1 MDRKTII
8 EKIKSSIETSTNRP
22 IVESPM
28 PQPEP
33 QPEPQ
38 AKPQRQPR
46 KNKKSSEV
54 IEESHQEEPQAISEQ
69 PPQTEAS
76 QTEASQTE
84 TEMPPSDAPTIDDM
98 KITKRELAKAIKK
111 NKFPCIVGKSVF
123 QSSDELLTFNSEFL
137 DMFNS
142 EKKAARKNKLKAAR
156 KDFIERFDGRAEE
169 LNLKKPRKDFEDDAY
184 NIDPEGFVRRL
195 SKPIGVVSGDSVI
208 EIPKTNKQERERF
221 LRKHENEL
229 KQSQYP
235 KEVIDRLVDT
245 DDDAFK
251 HSHRFSSDKT
261 FSSKVINEFLGLY
274 TKPQKIT
281 KNTETSIQNGLSQYG
296 LNPKLFPT
304 ER

>member
-1 MDRKTII
+1 MI
-8 EKIKSSIETSTNRP
+8 EKIKSSINTSTNRP
-22 IVESPM
+22 IKESQS
-28 PQPEP
+28 QP
-33 QPEPQ
+33 
-38 AKPQRQPR
+38 
-46 KNKKSSEV
+46 SSEV
-54 IEESHQEEPQAISEQ
+54 IEESHQEEPQTEQEQ
-69 PPQTEAS
+69 PPQTEVS
-76 QTEASQTE
+76 QNEVSQAE
-84 TEMPPSDAPTIDDM
+84 TSEMPVSETPTLDDM
-98 KITKRELAKAIKK
+98 KVTKRELAKAIKK
-111 NKFPCIVGKSVF
+111 NKFPCVVGKSVF
-123 QSSDELLTFNSEFL
+123 QSSDELLTYNSEFL

-142 EKKAARKNKLKAAR
+142 EKKNARKNKLKAAK

-169 LNLKKPRKDFEDDAY
+169 LNLKKPRKDFEDDDY
-184 NIDPEGFVRRL
+184 NIDSEGFVRRL

-208 EIPKTNKQERERF
+208 EIPKTNKEERERF

-251 HSHRFSSDKT
+251 HSHGFSSDKT

-281 KNTETSIQNGLSQYG
+281 KNTETVIQNGLSQYG

-304 ER
+304 DR

>member
-1 MDRKTII
+1 MSRQAMI
-8 EKIKSSIETSTNRP
+8 EKIKSSIETSANRP
-22 IVESPM
+22 IVESRSSNEVESPM
-28 PQPEP
+28 PQPI
-33 QPEPQ
+33 PQ
-38 AKPQRQPR
+38 AKPQKQPR

-54 IEESHQEEPQAISEQ
+54 IEESHQEEPHNEPSE
-69 PPQTEAS
+69 PSETS
-76 QTEASQTE
+76 QNESS
-84 TEMPPSDAPTIDDM
+84 EMTPSESPTIDDM
-98 KITKRELAKAIKK
+98 KVTKRELAKAIKK

-142 EKKAARKNKLKAAR
+142 EKKAARKNKLKAAK

-169 LNLKKPRKDFEDDAY
+169 LKLKKPRKDFDDEDY
-184 NIDPEGFVRRL
+184 NIDSEGFVRRL

-208 EIPKTNKQERERF
+208 EIPKTNKEERERF
-221 LRKHENEL
+221 LRKHEDEL

-251 HSHRFSSDKT
+251 HSHGFSSDKT

-296 LNPKLFPT
+296 LNPSLIPSK
-304 ER
+304 R

>member
-1 MDRKTII
+1 MSRQAMI

-22 IVESPM
+22 IVESRSSNKVESPA
-28 PQPEP
+28 PQN
-33 QPEPQ
+33 EPQ

-54 IEESHQEEPQAISEQ
+54 IEESHQE
-69 PPQTEAS
+69 AS
-76 QTEASQTE
+76 QTESSQTE
-84 TEMPPSDAPTIDDM
+84 VSQNESSEMPPSEAPTIDDM

-137 DMFNS
+137 DKFNS
-142 EKKAARKNKLKAAR
+142 EKKAARKNKLKAAK

-169 LNLKKPRKDFEDDAY
+169 LKLKKPRKDFDDEDY
-184 NIDPEGFVRRL
+184 NIDSEGFVRRL

-208 EIPKTNKQERERF
+208 EIPKTNKEERERF
-221 LRKHENEL
+221 LRKHEDEL

-251 HSHRFSSDKT
+251 HSHGFSSDKT

-274 TKPQKIT
+274 SKPQKIT
-281 KNTETSIQNGLSQYG
+281 KNTEASIQNGLSQYG
-296 LNPKLFPT
+296 LNPSLIPSK
-304 ER
+304 R

>member
-1 MDRKTII
+1 MNRQTII

-28 PQPEP
+28 PQQMP
-33 QPEPQ
+33 QNEPQ
-38 AKPQRQPR
+38 AKPQRQSR
-46 KNKKSSEV
+46 KNQKSSEV
-54 IEESHQEEPQAISEQ
+54 IEESHHEESQNEPSE
-69 PPQTEAS
+69 PPQTETS
-76 QTEASQTE
+76 QNES
-84 TEMPPSDAPTIDDM
+84 EMPPSEAPTIDDM
-98 KITKRELAKAIKK
+98 KVTKRELAKAIKK

-142 EKKAARKNKLKAAR
+142 EKKAARKNKLKAAK

-169 LNLKKPRKDFEDDAY
+169 LNLKKPRKEFDDDNY
-184 NIDPEGFVRRL
+184 NIDSEGFVRRL

-208 EIPKTNKQERERF
+208 EIPKTNKEERERF

-229 KQSQYP
+229 KRSQYP

-251 HSHRFSSDKT
+251 HSHGFSSDKT

-274 TKPQKIT
+274 SKPQKIT

-304 ER
+304 DR

>member
-1 MDRKTII
+1 MSRQAMI
-8 EKIKSSIETSTNRP
+8 EKIKSSINTSTNRP
-22 IVESPM
+22 LKESQAQSQS
-28 PQPEP
+28 PQ
-33 QPEPQ
+33 
-38 AKPQRQPR
+38 
-46 KNKKSSEV
+46 SSEV
-54 IEESHQEEPQAISEQ
+54 IEESHQEESHNEPSE
-69 PPQTEAS
+69 PSEIS
-76 QTEASQTE
+76 QTEVSQNE
-84 TEMPPSDAPTIDDM
+84 SSEMPPSEAPTLDDM
-98 KITKRELAKAIKK
+98 KVTKRELAKAIKK

-142 EKKAARKNKLKAAR
+142 EKKAARKNKLKAAK

-169 LNLKKPRKDFEDDAY
+169 LNLKKPRKDFEDDNY
-184 NIDPEGFVRRL
+184 NIDSEGFVRRL

-208 EIPKTNKQERERF
+208 EIPKTNKEERERF
-221 LRKHENEL
+221 LRKHEDEL

-251 HSHRFSSDKT
+251 HSHGFSSDKT

-274 TKPQKIT
+274 SKPQKIT

-296 LNPKLFPT
+296 LNPSLINSK
-304 ER
+304 R